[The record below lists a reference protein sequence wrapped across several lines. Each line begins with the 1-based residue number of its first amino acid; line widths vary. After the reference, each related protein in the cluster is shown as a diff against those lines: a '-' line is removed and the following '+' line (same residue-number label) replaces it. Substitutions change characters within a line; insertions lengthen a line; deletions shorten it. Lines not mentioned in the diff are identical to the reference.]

1 MAFFISA
8 NMRKCMNEGR
18 GDAVPIF
25 LHDIPFLFER
35 KIIPV
40 DVSIISV
47 RLLDQNFVH
56 KYYLLF
62 ILIVLV
68 YFICH

>member
-18 GDAVPIF
+18 GDPVPIF
-25 LHDIPFLFER
+25 LHDIPLLFER
-35 KIIPV
+35 KIVPV

-47 RLLDQNFVH
+47 RSYIITFMYTSHTCN
-56 KYYLLF
+56 
-62 ILIVLV
+62 
-68 YFICH
+68 

>member
-8 NMRKCMNEGR
+8 NMRKSMNEGR

-25 LHDIPFLFER
+25 LHDIPYLFER

-40 DVSIISV
+40 DVAVISV
-47 RLLDQNFVH
+47 RILNQIFVQRP
-56 KYYLLF
+56 
-62 ILIVLV
+62 
-68 YFICH
+68 

>member
-1 MAFFISA
+1 MKCCIKKKICLGIFRPMAFFISA
-8 NMRKCMNEGR
+8 NMRKCMNDGR

-47 RLLDQNFVH
+47 RYLTKSSVH
-56 KYYLLF
+56 K
-62 ILIVLV
+62 
-68 YFICH
+68 